1 MVHYCLAENPLEILP
16 EELQRRLAAGEPAR
30 LVDVREPWEFE
41 VCRIA
46 GAELIP
52 VGDIP
57 AALPRLE
64 GDEAPLIVYCH
75 HGVRSLRVANWL
87 RQQGVEQ
94 VQSLQGGIDRWSREI
109 DPSVPRYT

>member
-1 MVHYCLAENPLEILP
+1 MEG
-16 EELQRRLAAGEPAR
+16 GEAIR
-30 LVDVREPWEFE
+30 VIDVREPWEYD
-41 VCRIA
+41 VCRLE

-52 VGDIP
+52 MGDVP

-64 GDEAPLIVYCH
+64 GEEAPLVVYCH

-94 VQSLQGGIDRWSREI
+94 VWSLAGGIDRWSEEI
-109 DPSVPRYT
+109 DPKVPRYT